1 MTNKIKLIFINTV
14 NLEEN
19 GISSFILNNSY
30 ILTNW
35 NVEVTIIAPNKVNS
49 DLKSALRKNNIN
61 LIELPMRNKKP
72 YVYFVKLLSIFKKKK
87 CDVVHV
93 NGNSTTM
100 SVELLA
106 AYLAG
111 IKVRIAHSHNTTT
124 DHKRI
129 NKLLRPIFDVVA
141 NGRIACN
148 TAAGKWLFK
157 NKSFLIIRN
166 GINLSNFKFDATMR
180 KKYRDKLGLNEN
192 DILLGHVG
200 RFTQQKNHDF
210 LIDIFNEIHERN
222 QNTKLLLIGTGI
234 KEKDIK
240 EKVKN
245 LNLQDSV
252 IFEGFK
258 NNVNE
263 YMFAMDIFL
272 FPSKFEG
279 LGLVL
284 IEAQATGLPCYTS
297 KDVVPNEAKVSNLL
311 EYISLKNSAKEWSQY
326 IINNRNKRLNEYKKI
341 KNGGYDIEDTA
352 KLLQCFYLESGEI
365 NDRK

>member
-49 DLKSALRKNNIN
+49 DLQSALRKNNIN

-100 SVELLA
+100 SIELLA

-111 IKVRIAHSHNTTT
+111 IKIRIAHSHNTTT

-157 NKSFLIIRN
+157 NKNFLVIRN

-200 RFTQQKNHDF
+200 RFNRQKNQHF
-210 LIDIFNEIHERN
+210 LLDLMNH
-222 QNTKLLLIGTGI
+222 L
-234 KEKDIK
+234 
-240 EKVKN
+240 
-245 LNLQDSV
+245 DS
-252 IFEGFK
+252 K
-258 NNVNE
+258 
-263 YMFAMDIFL
+263 YH
-272 FPSKFEG
+272 
-279 LGLVL
+279 LVL
-284 IEAQATGLPCYTS
+284 IGSGMNYHELKTEVKQSKELNTRVTFTGPIKDTSVWLSAMDVFLLPSLYEGQPYTLIEATASGLNSIVSDTVS
-297 KDVVPNEAKVSNLL
+297 KENDIADNIIFESIKKSRKWIGILENQIVKDRDTVSNK
-311 EYISLKNSAKEWSQY
+311 YIQVLKKA
-326 IINNRNKRLNEYKKI
+326 
-341 KNGGYDIEDTA
+341 GYDSTENA
-352 KLLQCFYLESGEI
+352 KNLLRYYQNKLL
-365 NDRK
+365 NRR